1 VPHMG
6 TGNVRRLSGVHDRL
20 MGGRLEWSKTL
31 VRHQDRTPVTKGLVV
46 GYQRVSTVDQNTARQ
61 LDGIQL
67 DKVFTDQASGK
78 DTNRPQL
85 TACLSYVREGD
96 TLVVH
101 SMDRLARSLK
111 DLLHTVDDLT
121 ARGVRV
127 RFVKENLTFTNDT
140 SDPCAELM
148 LAVMGA
154 VAQFERS
161 LLLERQREGIAIA
174 KTKGKYLGRKPS
186 LTAEQAEQV
195 AARLDDGASASAL
208 AREFGVSRAT
218 VYNARVR
225 AGQREV
231 SA

>member
-1 VPHMG
+1 
-6 TGNVRRLSGVHDRL
+6 
-20 MGGRLEWSKTL
+20 
-31 VRHQDRTPVTKGLVV
+31 
-46 GYQRVSTVDQNTARQ
+46 
-61 LDGIQL
+61 
-67 DKVFTDQASGK
+67 
-78 DTNRPQL
+78 
-85 TACLSYVREGD
+85 
-96 TLVVH
+96 
-101 SMDRLARSLK
+101 
-111 DLLHTVDDLT
+111 
-121 ARGVRV
+121 
-127 RFVKENLTFTNDT
+127 
-140 SDPCAELM
+140 
-148 LAVMGA
+148 MGA